1 MTTALLIIDPQNDF
15 MDSPDFKGSL
25 AVPGAYADTLRL
37 CEHINK
43 DQPDAITV
51 TLDTHSRYDISHGL
65 WWVDVEGKNP
75 SPFTIISIG
84 DVESGKWKSY
94 DSEQQDYSLFYVK
107 ELAKKGNY
115 PLCIWPYHVIKG
127 TKGHE
132 VEQNLKAVLVDWE
145 KSTGHKVSYVYKG
158 MNPKTEHYSALKAEV
173 ELDDE
178 DTKLNVSLIEQLKAF
193 DKIKIAGQ
201 AKSHCVSGSTID
213 LLENIGQEHVAKIE
227 ILEDCMSSV
236 PGFESQGE
244 QFIINAKKMGAQV
257 LKVEKSKSL
266 KM

>member
-37 CEHINK
+37 CSHIK
-43 DQPDAITV
+43 KEQPDAITV
-51 TLDTHSRYDISHGL
+51 TLDTHSRYDISHAL
-65 WWVDVEGKNP
+65 WWVDSQGKNP
-75 SPFTIISIG
+75 SPFTIISVS
-84 DVESGKWKSY
+84 DVADGKWKSY
-94 DSEQQDYSLFYVK
+94 DSEQQNYSLFYVK

-132 VEQNLKAVLVDWE
+132 VEQNLKLVLNDWE
-145 KSTGHKVSYVYKG
+145 KSTGNKVSYVYKG

-173 ELDDE
+173 ELEDE
-178 DTKLNVSLIEQLKAF
+178 DTKLNVSLIEQLKVF

-201 AKSHCVSGSTID
+201 AKSHCVAGSTID
-213 LLENIGQEHVAKIE
+213 LLENIGQSNVGKIE
-227 ILEDCMSSV
+227 ILED
-236 PGFESQGE
+236 SQVR
-244 QFIINAKKMGAQV
+244 Q
-257 LKVEKSKSL
+257 
-266 KM
+266 